1 MRACRKLSLSA
12 SGNKGRSAGFTLLES
27 LLAIGILV
35 TVFSQIV
42 GVQAS
47 SLAVAKNNKAN
58 IQATWALRSLVSQI
72 EYIVDVKGVK
82 ALPTESSQPPALK
95 LDGDYEESMRLEY
108 KIKDPQIKASKFLL
122 ASVGLG
128 RGLAGGDDSDGNEQ
142 MKQFGDL
149 LDTQLPSDIYRSIEL
164 TARWNDGQTSRST
177 ELGMLLIDR
186 SAVHIG
192 IPGLTQ

>member
-1 MRACRKLSLSA
+1 MTAESCGES
-12 SGNKGRSAGFTLLES
+12 GFTLLES

-72 EYIVDVKGVK
+72 EYIADVKGVK
-82 ALPTESSQPPALK
+82 ALPPESSQPPPLK
-95 LDGDYEESMRLEY
+95 LDGDYEEAMRLGY
-108 KIKDPQIKASKFLL
+108 KIQTPQIKASKFLL

-128 RGLAGGDDSDGNEQ
+128 KSLADGEDDSGGNDQ
-142 MKQFGDL
+142 MKQFGEL
-149 LDTQLPSDIYRSIEL
+149 LDAQLPSDIYRSIGL
-164 TARWNDGQTSRST
+164 TASWNDGQTTRST

-192 IPGLTQ
+192 ITGLTQ